1 MIAKIVLRYETPR
14 LAETVAKAISP
25 DNVFTPTGLTVKTY
39 RKGNAVITLIE
50 CRGKLET
57 FISTI
62 NDLLSCIQVAG
73 KSVKDLEGQ
82 TFLG

>member
-25 DNVFTPTGLTVKTY
+25 DNLFTPTRLTVKTY
-39 RKGNAVITLIE
+39 RKGNAVVTLIE
-50 CRGKLET
+50 CGGRLET

-62 NDLLSCIQVAG
+62 NDLLSGIQVAG